1 MTPASILTSG
11 ADAASTSFPKPSH
24 CVRLTSSTHHKSV
37 STPLNM
43 RCDRPTVTIAKSGM
57 FQ

>member
-1 MTPASILTSG
+1 MTPASILMSG

-24 CVRLTSSTHHKSV
+24 CARLSLSTHHRSV

-43 RCDRPTVTIAKSGM
+43 RRDRPTVTIAKTGM
-57 FQ
+57 LP

>member
-1 MTPASILTSG
+1 MTPASILMSG

-24 CVRLTSSTHHKSV
+24 CARLTSSTHHRPV

-43 RCDRPTVTIAKSGM
+43 RCDRPAVTLHT
-57 FQ
+57 